1 METLKSDPVT
11 DEPNLANLARQHMW
25 LNHKLPTND
34 AACQD
39 MWTCHQDHRSPHV
52 VLASH
57 VMLFFLP
64 QSSLLYSLMLFFS
77 ISIQSHPSL
86 LLAHA
91 FPWPCPFFYMINLIR
106 AIITFTIAHHCTRD
120 FVSSLKL
127 SIHTSDADKKKYYS
141 PY

>member
-64 QSSLLYSLMLFFS
+64 QSSLLYSLMPF
-77 ISIQSHPSL
+77 ISIFIQFLFNLTHLSCSLTPSHD
-86 LLAHA
+86 HA
-91 FPWPCPFFYMINLIR
+91 PFFLIWF
-106 AIITFTIAHHCTRD
+106 ILSVQLSHSQLHTIAHVILFLH
-120 FVSSLKL
+120 
-127 SIHTSDADKKKYYS
+127 
-141 PY
+141 